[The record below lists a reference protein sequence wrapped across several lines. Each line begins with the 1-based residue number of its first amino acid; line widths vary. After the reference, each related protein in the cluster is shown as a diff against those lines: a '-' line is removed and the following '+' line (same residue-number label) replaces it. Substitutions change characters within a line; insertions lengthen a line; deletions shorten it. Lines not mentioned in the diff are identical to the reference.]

1 MNLSRTITFN
11 VLLCLIAPSAH
22 ANDPVLPFDVPEST
36 IEYQRPLTKHGVVLP
51 LSAPKRISNE
61 VRFEKVERM
70 SDGSGREYLL
80 KLDNLVSNK
89 AAHTFFVNELRPM
102 GEVLF
107 VCEQR
112 ACETGSDWAN
122 EFFREPKLYG
132 RDNEQFYVAARFVK
146 AGKMYWVGVYSVLNG
161 RRAAYSYVRV
171 FEAASPEQTKV
182 LPGKAF
188 TMQDFEGRD
197 LTAIRAELAADVK
210 ASLWLVSYA
219 TQQSDNGIAAQLD
232 QQTQTLQRIKELL
245 VSKHGIAS
253 ERIQTH
259 VAGPFQEPD
268 RTLPAA
274 QWFKVFVL
282 R

>member
-11 VLLCLIAPSAH
+11 VLLCLLAAGAH
-22 ANDPVLPFDVPEST
+22 ANDPVLPFDVPEAT

-51 LSAPKRISNE
+51 LSAPKRISND

-70 SDGSGREYLL
+70 ADGSGREYLL

-89 AAHTFFVNELRPM
+89 AAHTFFVNELRSM

-146 AGKMYWVGVYSVLNG
+146 DGRMYHVGIYSVLNG

-171 FEAASPEQTKV
+171 FESASPEQV
-182 LPGKAF
+182 NVQPGQAF

-197 LTAIRAELAADVK
+197 LTAIRSELTAD
-210 ASLWLVSYA
+210 ANALLWLVSYA
-219 TQQSDNGIAAQLD
+219 TQQADNNIAAQLD
-232 QQTQTLQRIKELL
+232 QQTQALKQIKELL
-245 VSKHGIAS
+245 ISKHAIAS

-259 VAGPFQEPD
+259 VAGPFHEPD

-274 QWFKVFVL
+274 QWFKLFVL